1 MSGHLVREDCVEKE
15 VFKKLFFKVWL
26 GAICPSVIGASNGGT
41 QTLNLGM
48 MGQVFNHRA
57 TAADLGPYSQHFIFF
72 IT

>member
-1 MSGHLVREDCVEKE
+1 VSKK

-26 GAICPSVIGASNGGT
+26 GAIFLSVIHASNGGT

-48 MGQVFNHRA
+48 MGQIFYHRA
-57 TAADLGPYSQHFIFF
+57 TAAVLGPYSQHFIFF